1 MDIFCPCFIC
11 DVSFNLHKFLI
22 LGHNASVLDFSISS
36 NGRDL
41 LSSSDDGTCRVFD
54 IHDTT

>member
-1 MDIFCPCFIC
+1 MDNFYPCFIY
-11 DVSFNLHKFLI
+11 DASFKLHKFLI
-22 LGHNASVLDFSISS
+22 LGHNASVLYFSISS